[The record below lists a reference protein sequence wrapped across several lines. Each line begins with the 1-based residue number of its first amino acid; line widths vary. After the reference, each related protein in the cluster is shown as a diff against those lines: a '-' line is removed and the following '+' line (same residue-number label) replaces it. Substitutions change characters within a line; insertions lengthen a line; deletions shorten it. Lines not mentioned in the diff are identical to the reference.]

1 MRLQSKN
8 PVKVKGRIIG
18 GKTPLICLPMVAKDR
33 EELLYQAEELIL
45 LSPDLLEWRIDG
57 YNDVE
62 NIDNG
67 LQALADL
74 CNTIGSVPLIFT
86 CRIHSEGGM
95 QKISR
100 QTRLD
105 LITASIKTGLLDI
118 IDIELCNDKVF
129 IKTILDTARQHG
141 VKVMLSFHDF
151 EKTPGED
158 VILDQLIRA
167 QDLGADIAKTAVM
180 PKNYDDVLL
189 LISATLKART
199 QALKIPIVTMAM
211 GTEGVVSRLAGGI
224 FGSDITFAIGKSA
237 SAPGQIPI
245 GELRQALS
253 VLYR

>member
-18 GKTPLICLPMVAKDR
+18 GKIPLICLPMVAKDR